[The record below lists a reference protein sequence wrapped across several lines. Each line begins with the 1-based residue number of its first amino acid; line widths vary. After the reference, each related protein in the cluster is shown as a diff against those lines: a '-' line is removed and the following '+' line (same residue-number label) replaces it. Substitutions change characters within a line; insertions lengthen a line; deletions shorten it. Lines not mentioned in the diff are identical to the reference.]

1 MKKIFFCGPILILFS
16 FVSLFLS
23 CSDSTPTINSVVS
36 SVIFQFDDETSF
48 PATRISLFAST
59 NEIQRVE
66 QMRAINETTGLVWN
80 IAAPR
85 KFQSKDN
92 VSWTGYTNLVPASG
106 SSIPMGRYDLF
117 YTDSAERECDANFY
131 ISYPKDYIEKKA
143 SDFPGAIQ
151 STYTTNVALYTV
163 DGSLLFYGKKKKTW
177 STNEMIL
184 KDYMLADTMRICYG
198 VSNDSVIIMMPRN
211 KIRQDVEKK

>member
-1 MKKIFFCGPILILFS
+1 MKKNFYCGTFLIFLTFVPLF
-16 FVSLFLS
+16 VS
-23 CSDSTPTINSVVS
+23 CSDSTPVINSVIS
-36 SVIFQFDDETSF
+36 SVIFQFDDENSF
-48 PATRISLFAST
+48 PSTRISLFAST
-59 NEIQRVE
+59 NDIQRVE
-66 QMRAINETTGLVWN
+66 QMKAINETTGLVWT
-80 IAAPR
+80 IASPR

-131 ISYPKDYIEKKA
+131 ISYPKDYIEKKS
-143 SDFPGAIQ
+143 SDFPGVIQ
-151 STYTTNVALYTV
+151 SSYTTNIALYTV

-198 VSNDSVIIMMPRN
+198 VSNDSVIIIMPRN